1 MGGCEGFL
9 GTQKINGSECRFF
22 LGFEGENLPSLK
34 LKFEGKIN
42 SIPKVSFGI
51 EIPLFGCI
59 G

>member
-1 MGGCEGFL
+1 MGGCEGLL

-22 LGFEGENLPSLK
+22 LGVEGENLPSLK